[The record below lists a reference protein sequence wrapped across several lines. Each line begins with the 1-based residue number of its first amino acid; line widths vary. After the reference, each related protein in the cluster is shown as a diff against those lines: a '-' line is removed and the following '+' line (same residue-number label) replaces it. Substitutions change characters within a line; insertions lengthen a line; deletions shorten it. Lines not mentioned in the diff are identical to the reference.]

1 MTKGK
6 YIVIEG
12 AQGVGKTTMV
22 QKVAGAL
29 QQAGLPVRI
38 MREPDSQN
46 DLTARAIRH
55 LTQSPLYPM
64 NTKTEVLLY
73 NAARSQSLEV
83 IRHMTENGVTCLVDR
98 SYLTTLA
105 IQYYGRGDVQDY
117 GKINEIIDFAVGDM
131 QPDLMLVLDAPVDVL
146 KSRTHDRYSGDRF
159 DALDEAFLERVRAGY
174 LWEARQRNLPVVYA
188 TGDVDEVFNQVW
200 KLIAATLAQRKGTHL
215 PTKPT
220 SIAEVIADKQVIQSD
235 ADKVVEAE
243 VKSHSI
249 IETAP
254 VTPEQ
259 VTTETQKA
267 ARAFAAPSN
276 IPASLQK
283 DYERALTAIEEIRNK
298 LEKDLRT
305 YTANNPDKDSTRTD
319 KGINEAL
326 ATLLPQQFSAPAF
339 NKKFAVVANK
349 VLPAGYADSTA
360 PATLVTFTPRNELD
374 VIVDMLYEQ
383 SDLPKSVVIEQLRT
397 VPYETKTK
405 LFDTYVES
413 GSINALQ
420 AVRYEFD
427 LLTSIASYTELQ
439 QFGAFSDVVCQ
450 APTPRYGYAIP
461 DIIEQAG
468 LSETYSTC
476 FDISLQLYSIL
487 QQVGDNS
494 LASAA
499 ALAGHRMRWKAT
511 VSATQLPRLAAEM
524 KSVSKLT
531 QQIIEK
537 ILEHSSSAHPFTA
550 SQLFHVDS

>member
-22 QKVAGAL
+22 QKVASAL
-29 QQAGLPVRI
+29 QQAGLPVRV

-55 LTQSPLYPM
+55 LTQDPRYPM
-64 NTKTEVLLY
+64 NTRTEVLLY

-83 IRHMTENGVTCLVDR
+83 IRQTTECGVTCLVDR

-105 IQYYGRGDVQDY
+105 IQYYGRGDIQDY

-146 KSRTHDRYSGDRF
+146 KSRTQHRYSGDRF
-159 DALDEAFLERVRAGY
+159 DNLDEAFLERVRAGY

-200 KLIAATLAQRKGTHL
+200 KLVAETLAQRKGANGSAA
-215 PTKPT
+215 KPA
-220 SIAEVIADKQVIQSD
+220 SIAEVIAEKQATKLDSDKT
-235 ADKVVEAE
+235 VEAE
-243 VKSHSI
+243 VKSHSV
-249 IETAP
+249 IEATP
-254 VTPEQ
+254 VTPEH
-259 VTTETQKA
+259 VTPEAQTAT
-267 ARAFAAPSN
+267 RAFAEPSN

-283 DYERALTAIEEIRNK
+283 DYERALTAIEEIRSK
-298 LEKDLRT
+298 LEKDLRH
-305 YTANNPDKDSTRTD
+305 YVSNNPGDISARH
-319 KGINEAL
+319 INDAL
-326 ATLLPQQFSAPAF
+326 ATLNQPPVAVPPF
-339 NKKFAVVANK
+339 NKNFAAAAKK
-349 VLPAGYADSTA
+349 VLPSGYAD
-360 PATLVTFTPRNELD
+360 ATEAVTLTSYTPRNELD
-374 VIVDMLYEQ
+374 IVVDMLYEQ
-383 SDLPKSVVIEQLRT
+383 SDLPKSAVLEQLIT

-413 GSINALQ
+413 GNINALQ

-427 LLTSIASYTELQ
+427 LLTSTASYTELQ
-439 QFGAFSDVVCQ
+439 QFGAFSDVVYQ
-450 APTPRYGYAIP
+450 APTPRYGYDIP
-461 DIIEQAG
+461 DVIEQAG
-468 LSETYSTC
+468 LSEMYSAC

-499 ALAGHRMRWKAT
+499 TLAGHRLRWKAT
-511 VSATQLPRLAAEM
+511 ISATQLPRLAAET
-524 KSVSKLT
+524 KSVSKPT
-531 QQIIEK
+531 RQIIEA
-537 ILEHSSSAHPFTA
+537 ILECSSSAHPFTA